1 LLVTALTVLGVELSF
16 SPETYTIGSPYN
28 FTWSRNA
35 SDPETFHLFCGV
47 DGQTYPQGTID
58 TGGKLSGPVTL
69 DLSFPPIKYVMSQ
82 GAVAR
87 VHLWLTSYIPVQNVI
102 IFDGKCWTIRTL

>member
-1 LLVTALTVLGVELSF
+1 VSLSSQVNYPSAQHSDDRLPLLVTALTVLGVELSF

-47 DGQTYPQGTID
+47 DGETYPQGTID
-58 TGGKLSGPVTL
+58 TSGKLSGSVTL
-69 DLSFPPIKYVMSQ
+69 DLAFPPIKYVMSQ
-82 GAVAR
+82 DAV
-87 VHLWLTSYIPVQNVI
+87 VH
-102 IFDGKCWTIRTL
+102 FD